1 MSTRRRR
8 VLIVDDDENAVDI
21 LGRMLTREGYRV
33 AGTTTSTQCMDLVR
47 EFKPDLLVLDVN
59 MPQRHGYDLCRTIRR
74 DDELF
79 PLAIIFASAITDL
92 PEVQYAFEQGGDG
105 YLRKPI
111 TKEALLKEVHSVEQ
125 LIAEV
130 FHKDPATGMYGIQ
143 ALKRVVNHRLL
154 LKQSFAVC
162 YFKPVGIDAWATAH
176 GKESGEVTRALA
188 KILKRS
194 LRVLED
200 DQAFVAQ
207 GGGRFLALIRSEN
220 HSALTGFVVS
230 AFRSFLEKSNGKHGV
245 NGADSP
251 EVHLHVGVTESNL
264 HPQAR
269 AHQLLE
275 LSERIAESIPKG
287 TPDRVLV
294 DNQH

>member
-1 MSTRRRR
+1 MSARRRR

-33 AGTTTSTQCMDLVR
+33 AATTVSAQCMSMVR
-47 EFKPDLLVLDVN
+47 EFKPDMVLLDVN
-59 MPQRHGYDLCRTIRR
+59 MPERHGYDLCRTIRR

-79 PLAIIFASAITDL
+79 PTAIIFASAITDL
-92 PEVQYAFEQGGDG
+92 PEVEYALEQGGDG

-111 TKEALLKEVHSVEQ
+111 SKDALLKEVHSVEH
-125 LIAEV
+125 LIEEV
-130 FHKDPATGMYGIQ
+130 FRKDATTGMYGIQ

-162 YFKPVGIDAWATAH
+162 YFKPLGINEWSAAH
-176 GKESGEVTRALA
+176 GKDPAEIVGSLA

-200 DQAFVAQ
+200 DQAFVAYA
-207 GGGRFLALIRSEN
+207 GGRFIALARAEN

-230 AFRSFLEKSNGKHGV
+230 AFRTFLDKTNGKSATNGV
-245 NGADSP
+245 AP
-251 EVHLHVGVTESNL
+251 PPVRLHVGVIESAH
-264 HPQAR
+264 HPKAR
-269 AHQLLE
+269 PHQLLE
-275 LSERIAESIPKG
+275 LSERIAESIALDSG
-287 TPDRVLV
+287 DRVLV
-294 DNQH
+294 DKQH